1 MPPVRSGAFLLPHLL
16 QEQIE
21 MCAAELCPTLQG
33 R

>member
-1 MPPVRSGAFLLPHLL
+1 MPPVRSGAFLLPHSP

-21 MCAAELCPTLQG
+21 MFAAELFPKLQG